1 MELGHSIY
9 KTKKPLLDIVP
20 LVKDVMTSTV
30 LVTPPDATIMDAAK
44 RMRSENRGSIV
55 VMDKMK
61 PIGIVTERD
70 LFKKVVAEGLVP
82 KDVLVR
88 DIMSSPLVFVA
99 PGDSIKS
106 AAKIMV
112 EREIRRL
119 PVLEKNKLVGIITA
133 TDLARLEPHE
143 LL

>member
-1 MELGHSIY
+1 MQ
-9 KTKKPLLDIVP
+9 TVP
-20 LVKDVMTSTV
+20 LVKDVMTPNV
-30 LVTPPDATIMDAAK
+30 LVSPPDATVMDAAR

-55 VMDKMK
+55 VIDKTK

-82 KDVLVR
+82 KDVLVK
-88 DIMSSPLVFVA
+88 DIMSSPLVFVS

-112 EREIRRL
+112 RY
-119 PVLEKNKLVGIITA
+119 A
-133 TDLARLEPHE
+133 SFLARMPWDSFRTLRFRAIQRKVR
-143 LL
+143 

>member
-1 MELGHSIY
+1 M
-9 KTKKPLLDIVP
+9 P

-30 LVTPPDATIMDAAK
+30 LVTPPDATVMDAAK

-55 VMDKMK
+55 VVDKTK

-88 DIMSSPLVFVA
+88 DIMSSPLVFVS

-112 EREIRRL
+112 DKGNQEAARVREEQTSGDNHRHRF
-119 PVLEKNKLVGIITA
+119 GA
-133 TDLARLEPHE
+133 TRAA
-143 LL
+143 